1 MKRIHI
7 LDSLRG
13 IAALQVLLF
22 HVNNQLL
29 GDLSPIASYFINGI
43 SPVAFFF
50 VLSGFVLSYPYFKKN
65 NNIDY
70 YKFIIKRIFRI
81 YPLYIVILILVVI
94 FQKDVSFIKWIQECS
109 IFFGDFSLL
118 YPAWTLEVEIVGS
131 LFIPFLILLRSN
143 NKIYYWCFSII
154 IYLAVI
160 KDIQPYILN
169 FIFGVEVA
177 YLHAKKE
184 LYKFK
189 KFVILISALGYVLI
203 NLINIK
209 TYQSVSL
216 YYNTNTFE
224 SNLVLVLSLISPYIY
239 IIAGL
244 FSIVIISCC
253 LESKKIQSMFNKK
266 VFILL
271 GNLSYGIYLTH
282 FFILFIF
289 TPFLDQLNFITGSP
303 VYSYMI
309 ILTATFLTSTMLS
322 YLLYNLIEIPFIK
335 LGKRLIGNQKQ

>member
-13 IAALQVLLF
+13 IAALQVLIF

-50 VLSGFVLSYPYFKKN
+50 VLSGFVLSYPYFKNN

-177 YLHAKKE
+177 YLHAKKR
-184 LYKFK
+184 
-189 KFVILISALGYVLI
+189 
-203 NLINIK
+203 
-209 TYQSVSL
+209 
-216 YYNTNTFE
+216 
-224 SNLVLVLSLISPYIY
+224 
-239 IIAGL
+239 II
-244 FSIVIISCC
+244 
-253 LESKKIQSMFNKK
+253 
-266 VFILL
+266 
-271 GNLSYGIYLTH
+271 
-282 FFILFIF
+282 
-289 TPFLDQLNFITGSP
+289 
-303 VYSYMI
+303 
-309 ILTATFLTSTMLS
+309 
-322 YLLYNLIEIPFIK
+322 
-335 LGKRLIGNQKQ
+335 